1 MIGIE
6 FGAVFEISQLNYECH
21 HLLLVLLLKLV
32 ATTYWP
38 GFGHAARQPNWHQ
51 RPS

>member
-21 HLLLVLLLKLV
+21 HLPLAPLLKLV
-32 ATTYWP
+32 ARTYWP
-38 GFGHAARQPNWHQ
+38 ASAIAARQPN
-51 RPS
+51 